1 MDQNPVRQVLAIAL
15 AIAAFAFIYLWLG
28 IPGLAGAF
36 FGVTITICT
45 IGIASGYWIGFD
57 SEADRMVTDLMKWL
71 KQKRSS

>member
-1 MDQNPVRQVLAIAL
+1 MDQNPVRQLLATAF
-15 AIAAFAFIYLWLG
+15 AVAAFAFMYLWLG

-57 SEADRMVTDLMKWL
+57 SEADRMVTDLMRWL
-71 KQKRSS
+71 RQKRSS